1 MNKKKKKR
9 KSSKSRSR
17 SRATKVNDNN
27 RINKNNKSRN
37 EKEVRNEE
45 EEEEEEADE
54 SYQFVNE
61 AQESNLN
68 DFDTRSQHS
77 VQSSAT
83 IGADTFVSQTLQRA
97 EYKMVVDEL
106 VDEKDRHIIEDLV
119 TTLYKH
125 QHVQPLIYNQ
135 DSYCSLVSSINS
147 C

>member
-37 EKEVRNEE
+37 EKEVRN
-45 EEEEEEADE
+45 EEEEEADE